1 MVKHQIEMKEN
12 KPIKRRYYPKNPNIQ
27 RKINAKVDELIQMG
41 LIKHAENPYR
51 SPIVMVKGN
60 IDKSRLCVDFRQI
73 NAMSVKDAWDAL
85 GSPIS

>member
-41 LIKHAENPYR
+41 LIKHAENRYA
-51 SPIVMVKGN
+51 IH
-60 IDKSRLCVDFRQI
+60 
-73 NAMSVKDAWDAL
+73 
-85 GSPIS
+85 